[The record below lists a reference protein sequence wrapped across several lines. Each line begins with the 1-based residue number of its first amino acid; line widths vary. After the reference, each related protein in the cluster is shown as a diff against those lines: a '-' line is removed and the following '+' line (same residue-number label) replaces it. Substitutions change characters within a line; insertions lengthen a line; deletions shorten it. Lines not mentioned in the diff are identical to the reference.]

1 MQKEA
6 GNDDHMQ
13 LLRPMYVNP
22 ENQEYFDVENLAL
35 RYYAKHENM
44 NGMHCENS
52 LGTTI
57 FGLLMWNVIF
67 DDTVPYVFQSPFQSQ
82 PLDFG
87 TKYFYLNRVDQ
98 AESRLAVLRKMDGE

>member
-1 MQKEA
+1 MITDEDNALKNSNIELDQFNFKKVYIQCQQVQVAMQREA
-6 GNDDHMQ
+6 GNDEHMQ

-35 RYYAKHENM
+35 RYYSKHENM

-57 FGLLMWNVIF
+57 FGLLMRDVIF
-67 DDTVPYVFQSPFQSQ
+67 DDTVPYVF
-82 PLDFG
+82 
-87 TKYFYLNRVDQ
+87 
-98 AESRLAVLRKMDGE
+98 